1 MGICPRCGSWV
12 DEGDVCRSCG
22 GVREVEYGGYDEYDE
37 GDEEVY
43 DNPYVDLEAIRYSAD
58 EKLES
63 AMFETRANH
72 NLKEAMRLVN
82 SAIDEIGS
90 YSELN
95 DLKQWALSLK
105 SEIKGD
111 MEDVA
116 ADKRYEGILKRKGRD
131 KLVHMCG
138 YDRMFNSNDLVFRL
152 VKEKSG
158 FINVCYGDMK
168 IGYVSENWG
177 HEICYSSVSELTNLP
192 KVSYAK
198 YFCRYPG
205 RYNYV
210 PDSGLVILELLD
222 DYSPR
227 KYWTEI
233 KKEIKLNIDDD
244 LLKKRETEARKK
256 VRQLITINQHSKK
269 DLITIVGTSFQKQ
282 VQFKEGMKLKLVK
295 EPDNSYDKD
304 AIAVYVGSDKVGYV
318 ANSSKT
324 NFSKSSMAS
333 ELKNLPK
340 ISYAGYLTDYFDY
353 HIAKLKWE

>member
-43 DNPYVDLEAIRYSAD
+43 DDSYVDLEAIRYSAD

-131 KLVHMCG
+131 KLVRMCG

-168 IGYVSENWG
+168 IGYVSEN
-177 HEICYSSVSELTNLP
+177 
-192 KVSYAK
+192 
-198 YFCRYPG
+198 
-205 RYNYV
+205 
-210 PDSGLVILELLD
+210 
-222 DYSPR
+222 
-227 KYWTEI
+227 
-233 KKEIKLNIDDD
+233 
-244 LLKKRETEARKK
+244 
-256 VRQLITINQHSKK
+256 
-269 DLITIVGTSFQKQ
+269 
-282 VQFKEGMKLKLVK
+282 
-295 EPDNSYDKD
+295 
-304 AIAVYVGSDKVGYV
+304 
-318 ANSSKT
+318 
-324 NFSKSSMAS
+324 
-333 ELKNLPK
+333 
-340 ISYAGYLTDYFDY
+340 
-353 HIAKLKWE
+353 

>member
-1 MGICPRCGSWV
+1 M
-12 DEGDVCRSCG
+12 
-22 GVREVEYGGYDEYDE
+22 
-37 GDEEVY
+37 
-43 DNPYVDLEAIRYSAD
+43 DLEAIRYSAD

-95 DLKQWALSLK
+95 DLKQLALSLK

-131 KLVHMCG
+131 KLVRMCG

-340 ISYAGYLTDYFDY
+340 ISYARYLTDYFDY

>member
-1 MGICPRCGSWV
+1 MSGNSNVEILRGDPKKAINKLAYPIIGSLLLVMLNNIIDSVWVAGLGSDPLAAIGYITPLFMILVGVGNGIGAGANSLISRFIGAK
-12 DEGDVCRSCG
+12 DKKGAD
-22 GVREVEYGGYDEYDE
+22 
-37 GDEEVY
+37 
-43 DNPYVDLEAIRYSAD
+43 SAD

-63 AMFETRANH
+63 AMFETRVNH

-131 KLVHMCG
+131 KLVRMCG

-210 PDSGLVILELLD
+210 PDSGWVILELLD

-244 LLKKRETEARKK
+244 LLKKGRQKLEKK
-256 VRQLITINQHSKK
+256 
-269 DLITIVGTSFQKQ
+269 
-282 VQFKEGMKLKLVK
+282 
-295 EPDNSYDKD
+295 
-304 AIAVYVGSDKVGYV
+304 
-318 ANSSKT
+318 
-324 NFSKSSMAS
+324 
-333 ELKNLPK
+333 
-340 ISYAGYLTDYFDY
+340 
-353 HIAKLKWE
+353 

>member
-1 MGICPRCGSWV
+1 
-12 DEGDVCRSCG
+12 
-22 GVREVEYGGYDEYDE
+22 
-37 GDEEVY
+37 
-43 DNPYVDLEAIRYSAD
+43 
-58 EKLES
+58 
-63 AMFETRANH
+63 
-72 NLKEAMRLVN
+72 
-82 SAIDEIGS
+82 
-90 YSELN
+90 
-95 DLKQWALSLK
+95 
-105 SEIKGD
+105 

-131 KLVHMCG
+131 KLVRMCG

-198 YFCRYPG
+198 YFCRYPE

-210 PDSGLVILELLD
+210 PNSGWVILELLD

-256 VRQLITINQHSKK
+256 VKQLITINQHSKK
-269 DLITIVGTSFQKQ
+269 I
-282 VQFKEGMKLKLVK
+282 
-295 EPDNSYDKD
+295 
-304 AIAVYVGSDKVGYV
+304 
-318 ANSSKT
+318 
-324 NFSKSSMAS
+324 
-333 ELKNLPK
+333 
-340 ISYAGYLTDYFDY
+340 
-353 HIAKLKWE
+353 

>member
-22 GVREVEYGGYDEYDE
+22 GVREVEYDGYDEYDE

-43 DNPYVDLEAIRYSAD
+43 DDPYVDLEAIRYSAD

-63 AMFETRANH
+63 ALFETRANH

-131 KLVHMCG
+131 KLVHMCR
-138 YDRMFNSNDLVFRL
+138 YDRTFNSNDLVFRL

-210 PDSGLVILELLD
+210 PDSGWVILELLD

-244 LLKKRETEARKK
+244 LLKKGRQKLEKK
-256 VRQLITINQHSKK
+256 
-269 DLITIVGTSFQKQ
+269 
-282 VQFKEGMKLKLVK
+282 
-295 EPDNSYDKD
+295 
-304 AIAVYVGSDKVGYV
+304 
-318 ANSSKT
+318 
-324 NFSKSSMAS
+324 
-333 ELKNLPK
+333 
-340 ISYAGYLTDYFDY
+340 
-353 HIAKLKWE
+353 

>member
-1 MGICPRCGSWV
+1 MGICPRWGSWV

-43 DNPYVDLEAIRYSAD
+43 DDSYVDLEAIRYSAD
-58 EKLES
+58 EKLGS

-90 YSELN
+90 YTELN

-131 KLVHMCG
+131 KLVRMCG

-177 HEICYSSVSELTNLP
+177 HEICYSS
-192 KVSYAK
+192 
-198 YFCRYPG
+198 
-205 RYNYV
+205 
-210 PDSGLVILELLD
+210 
-222 DYSPR
+222 
-227 KYWTEI
+227 
-233 KKEIKLNIDDD
+233 
-244 LLKKRETEARKK
+244 
-256 VRQLITINQHSKK
+256 TI
-269 DLITIVGTSFQKQ
+269 
-282 VQFKEGMKLKLVK
+282 
-295 EPDNSYDKD
+295 
-304 AIAVYVGSDKVGYV
+304 
-318 ANSSKT
+318 
-324 NFSKSSMAS
+324 
-333 ELKNLPK
+333 
-340 ISYAGYLTDYFDY
+340 
-353 HIAKLKWE
+353 

>member
-1 MGICPRCGSWV
+1 
-12 DEGDVCRSCG
+12 
-22 GVREVEYGGYDEYDE
+22 
-37 GDEEVY
+37 
-43 DNPYVDLEAIRYSAD
+43 VDLEAIRYSAD

-111 MEDVA
+111 MEDVV

-131 KLVHMCG
+131 KLVRMCG

-205 RYNYV
+205 RYNCLI
-210 PDSGLVILELLD
+210 LV
-222 DYSPR
+222 
-227 KYWTEI
+227 
-233 KKEIKLNIDDD
+233 
-244 LLKKRETEARKK
+244 
-256 VRQLITINQHSKK
+256 
-269 DLITIVGTSFQKQ
+269 G
-282 VQFKEGMKLKLVK
+282 
-295 EPDNSYDKD
+295 
-304 AIAVYVGSDKVGYV
+304 
-318 ANSSKT
+318 
-324 NFSKSSMAS
+324 
-333 ELKNLPK
+333 
-340 ISYAGYLTDYFDY
+340 
-353 HIAKLKWE
+353 